1 MPRVLLDTTA
11 FIDIERAVK
20 HRRKDW
26 AAKTIA
32 NSFAY
37 RAEHGRPFLSIVS
50 VVEIL
55 QGLHK
60 DIANPEKA
68 ERFTVSAPISFQ
80 FLEVTAEIAYLASKI
95 IADLELKRQAI
106 GFPDSLIAAT
116 AIHHGLTL
124 VTANTRHFPRVADLG
139 YSLALQN
146 WRSIG

>member
-1 MPRVLLDTTA
+1 MPKVLLDRTA
-11 FIDIERAVK
+11 YIDIEKAVK
-20 HRRKDW
+20 HRRKEW
-26 AAKTIA
+26 AANTIA

-37 RAEHGRPFLSIVS
+37 RSENGNPFLSIVS

-60 DIANPEKA
+60 DVSNPDKA
-68 ERFTVSAPISFQ
+68 ERFRKTASTSFQ
-80 FLEVTAEIAYLASKI
+80 FLEVTAEIGYLASKI
-95 IADLELKRQAI
+95 IAELELKRQGI

-139 YSLALQN
+139 YPLTIEN
-146 WRSIG
+146 WRNP